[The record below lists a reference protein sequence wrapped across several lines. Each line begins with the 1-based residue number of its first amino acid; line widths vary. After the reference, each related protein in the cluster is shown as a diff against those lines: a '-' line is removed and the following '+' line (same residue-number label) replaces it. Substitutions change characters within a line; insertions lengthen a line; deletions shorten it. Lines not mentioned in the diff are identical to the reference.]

1 MPYRRKEFVAGH
13 YYHIYNRGCN
23 YEPIFSTHDNYIY
36 LLQKVKRLLREIP
49 LVIIAYCLMP
59 NHYHSV
65 IRQKGNT
72 PISTFIQR
80 LFLIYTQAYN
90 KQQGRRGPLFEGR
103 FKCIHIDSDEYV
115 IHLCRYVHLNPVVAG
130 LVSRPEDWPY
140 SNYREWIGLRAGT
153 LVDHDFVQTF
163 FRTPEEYVAFAESQ
177 IDPQLE
183 QKLRLY
189 YLE

>member
-13 YYHIYNRGCN
+13 YYHVYNRGCN

-59 NHYHSV
+59 NHYHFV
-65 IRQKGNT
+65 IRQEGDT

-80 LFLIYTQAYN
+80 LFLTYTQAYN

-130 LVSRPEDWPY
+130 LVSRPED
-140 SNYREWIGLRAGT
+140 
-153 LVDHDFVQTF
+153 
-163 FRTPEEYVAFAESQ
+163 
-177 IDPQLE
+177 
-183 QKLRLY
+183 
-189 YLE
+189 